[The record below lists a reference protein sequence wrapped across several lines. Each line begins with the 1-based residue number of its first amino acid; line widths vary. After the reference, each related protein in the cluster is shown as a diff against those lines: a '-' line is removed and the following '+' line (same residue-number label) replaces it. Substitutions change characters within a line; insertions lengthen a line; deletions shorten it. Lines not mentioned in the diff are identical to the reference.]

1 MFTSCC
7 DSYQPLNDSR
17 QLVQGSL
24 STTSSGRLKRTRTD
38 ADIVQFTTAIYYAEE
53 DEGRLTVDIMRLGSM
68 KGSVKVR
75 YTTEDGSA
83 KAGVSYEE
91 TFGEVIF
98 ADQEYRQSIDINMI
112 ASQYW
117 SATME
122 FKVRLMDP
130 DGCNLGNHL
139 HTCRVK
145 IIDTDTFPSSK
156 YEDQLKMGDEG
167 LDQISSTGLYWEYW
181 KLCFF
186 QVPGIA
192 VRTVLTLVFDQLKNV
207 YRYFV
212 LCLNIYL
219 VDVLFNMNDP
229 ETKERL
235 VLPSRL
241 DTAYVIAGL
250 YVAPM
255 LVLHAWDLV
264 KALLDVQGH
273 LRLYLQASLF
283 RRYLNYSEESRLS
296 VPPTDM
302 QHALSLGSKSA
313 AEGYT
318 KLIDL
323 FQKFGQL
330 GVFTYFTLR
339 ENPAAIYLILAM
351 PSLMALFLAYKTCM
365 PLNRDDRKDIEASV
379 LALAAE
385 VCQRYRLI
393 ADYFQRPQMNEI
405 FARQTNELRRE
416 YIPEKVEAVN
426 NEYFPKWLGPVFVS
440 IYIAMDAKSVFEG
453 TISLGTF
460 LATIQVMR
468 DVSSEFADAYNMIL
482 ELADTFA
489 SIQYLT
495 SYFNKETDLLTWKGV
510 NRKRRELTK
519 EARDKAFSSA
529 AASDGADGGTEV
541 LYKTDLIPIKLS
553 GMFYGW
559 MRHEPIFENVDA
571 SVDQGKLVAVMGS
584 HGSGKA
590 TLLKLLG
597 HMVFPQDG
605 TIFIPSHL
613 RILHVTQEA
622 YILNLSAWQN
632 LIFGCPNPQTVDPR
646 RVRRICERLKMKVTL
661 DLIKDDLEK
670 QEKLRGVPSP
680 NADEDEDSGEEEEGE
695 KDFKGSDSLWQESL
709 TYSEKVKLHL
719 ARALI
724 MNPEVLVLQRP
735 LHHYDKKTGELVL
748 ELLQEHVHLRG
759 LELPEKNKKHRRPR
773 TCFFTVEAETEA
785 HKADAVWYI
794 DKAAV
799 QSYDDPGT
807 VTSEFFKAKTIGSFH
822 MNN

>member
-7 DSYQPLNDSR
+7 DSYKPLNDSR

-117 SATME
+117 TATME
-122 FKVRLMDP
+122 FKVRLLDP

-192 VRTVLTLVFDQLKNV
+192 VRTILTLVFDQLKNV

-302 QHALSLGSKSA
+302 QHALSMGSKSA

-330 GVFTYFTLR
+330 AVFTYFTLR

-405 FARQTNELRRE
+405 FARQTNELRRQ

-460 LATIQVMR
+460 LATIQVMK

-519 EARDKAFSSA
+519 EARDKAFSGA
-529 AASDGADGGTEV
+529 ATAPDGADGGTEI

-632 LIFGCPNPQTVDPR
+632 LIFGCPNPMTVDPR
-646 RVRRICERLKMKVTL
+646 RVRKICERLKMKVTL
-661 DLIKDDLEK
+661 DLIKDDLER
-670 QEKLRGVPSP
+670 QEKLRGAPSP
-680 NADEDEDSGEEEEGE
+680 NTEEDEDSGEEDEEGE
-695 KDFKGSDSLWQESL
+695 KDFKG
-709 TYSEKVKLHL
+709 
-719 ARALI
+719 
-724 MNPEVLVLQRP
+724 
-735 LHHYDKKTGELVL
+735 HHYDKKTGELVL
-748 ELLQEHVHLRG
+748 ELLQEHVQLRG
-759 LELPEKNKKHRRPR
+759 LELPEKNKRHRRPR